1 MNNPPRPT
9 YAWWI
14 ILCLVGLDY
23 FSSIA
28 YLPSIAMTV
37 EEGSRDLAPVAGVG
51 VVLVT
56 LLAALPVYWY
66 VVARSP
72 HGKGGVG
79 LLERHLRGWGG
90 KLFILALLGFI
101 ATDFVLTRTL
111 SVSDA
116 ATHLLNNPYYEQMA
130 PSRSAAVNLIDAGWW
145 RSVVGFFSEQL
156 VVTIVLSV
164 LAFGLYHYLVQ
175 TLSRG
180 FVSLAVGVVLFY
192 LLVNGIVIGSGLAYL
207 NEHPTLMADWKA
219 RLLSH
224 VGEERV
230 ELGAVGMLLL
240 FGLKLFPPMAIG
252 LSGFELTM
260 ASAPSVAGGESDT
273 EERPTGRIWR
283 TRLVMVVAV
292 FLMAALV
299 LGSTTVAPL
308 LIDPEQ
314 LRNPATGAYE
324 HRALSYL
331 AHGGLMVDNSRATNL
346 SGMFGQTFGTL
357 YDLST
362 ILILCLAGAG
372 ATIGMREIV
381 PAFLSRFGMELSWA
395 HRLGVITHLF
405 NAVILL
411 VTIAFRASVS
421 AQLWAYA
428 TAVIALLFGAS
439 LAAWVDSAVRW
450 RGYALGVVARLP
462 WIVTTLLFA
471 AMGLLI
477 VYQQPAGVAIALL
490 FVLVVLVTAITS
502 RWLRSTEARFE
513 GFEFIDDHT
522 RQRWEEVRTLEKQ
535 VLVPHDPTHAT
546 IEAKEHEIRDRHR
559 IGPDVPIIFIEVQV
573 GDPSDFFQRPLMK
586 IGPDDEGREII
597 RVWRAT
603 SVAHVLAAIGLAFR
617 EVGHPPELFFKWSTQ
632 SPMEATLNFLLLG
645 QGNVPMLVRTLVHN
659 AEPDPLRR
667 PRVIVADG

>member
-1 MNNPPRPT
+1 MSSPSRPT

-23 FSSIA
+23 FSTIA
-28 YLPSIAMTV
+28 YLPSIAMTL
-37 EEGSRDLAPVAGVG
+37 EGGARDLAPVAGVG

-79 LLERHLRGWGG
+79 LLEQHLDGWGG

-130 PSRSAAVNLIDAGWW
+130 PKRGAVTELVDAGWW
-145 RSVVGFFSEQL
+145 RSAVGFFSEQL

-164 LAFGLYHYLVQ
+164 MAFALYHYLVQ
-175 TLSRG
+175 TLTRG

-192 LLVNGIVIGSGLAYL
+192 LLVNAIVIGCGLAYL

-219 RLLSH
+219 RLLRQA
-224 VGEERV
+224 GEERM
-230 ELGAVGMLLL
+230 EAGAIGLLLL

-252 LSGFELTM
+252 LSGFEMAM
-260 ASAPSVAGGESDT
+260 ASAPSVAGGERDT
-273 EERPTGRIWR
+273 PERPTGRIWR
-283 TRLVMVVAV
+283 TRLVMVTAV
-292 FLMAALV
+292 LIMAMLV

-314 LRNPATGAYE
+314 LKNPTTGTYE

-331 AHGGLMVDNSRATNL
+331 AHGGLMVDNARATDL
-346 SGMFGQTFGTL
+346 SPMFGQTFGTL

-362 ILILCLAGAG
+362 IVILCLAGAS
-372 ATIGMREIV
+372 ATINMREIV
-381 PAFLSRFGMELSWA
+381 PDFLARFGMQLSWA

-405 NAVILL
+405 NGVILL
-411 VTIAFRASVS
+411 VTIAFQASVS

-439 LAAWVDSAVRW
+439 LAAWYDVAERW
-450 RGYALGVVARLP
+450 RGYAVGVLARLP
-462 WIVTTLLFA
+462 FFLTTVLFA
-471 AMGLLI
+471 AMGVLI
-477 VYQQPAGVAIALL
+477 VYQQPAGVAIALV
-490 FVLVVLVTAITS
+490 FVFVVLITAITS

-513 GFEFIDDHT
+513 GFEFADEHSE
-522 RQRWEEVRTLEKQ
+522 RRWEEVRHLEHQ
-535 VLVPHDPTHAT
+535 VLVPHDPTHASVD
-546 IEAKEHEIRDRHR
+546 AKEHEIRDRHR
-559 IGPDVPIIFIEVQV
+559 IVPGIPIIFIEVKV
-573 GDPSDFFQRPLMK
+573 GDPSDFFQQPLMK
-586 IGPDDEGREII
+586 ISRDDEDREII

-617 EVGHPPELFFKWSTQ
+617 EVGQPPELYFKWSTQ

-645 QGNVPMLVRTLVHN
+645 QGNVPLLVRTLIHN
-659 AEPDPLRR
+659 AEVDPARR
-667 PRVIVADG
+667 PRVIVADA